1 MQFLKKM
8 VSKNNLGNARQ
19 PKPPPPPL
27 LHLKL
32 AVVVLCIMLM
42 HTTVIE
48 NG

>member
-19 PKPPPPPL
+19 PKPPPPL
-27 LHLKL
+27 LRLKL

-42 HTTVIE
+42 HTIVIE
-48 NG
+48 SG